1 METGKMIN
9 RISNRL
15 RRRSLQIQ
23 TKLGISGA
31 QGNVLDYILIES
43 EKHSVYQKEIEQEFG
58 LRPSTATELMS
69 SMEQKG
75 LISRIPEEFDGRY
88 KRIVFQEKATEMK
101 EALRKSRN
109 PSVCFYVE
117 SARRNRKS
125 LCALRE
131 RCYKIWIPCKS

>member
-43 EKHSVYQKEIEQEFG
+43 EKHSVYQKEIEPVSYTHLHRVLHLQH
-58 LRPSTATELMS
+58 
-69 SMEQKG
+69 
-75 LISRIPEEFDGRY
+75 
-88 KRIVFQEKATEMK
+88 
-101 EALRKSRN
+101 
-109 PSVCFYVE
+109 
-117 SARRNRKS
+117 
-125 LCALRE
+125 
-131 RCYKIWIPCKS
+131 

>member
-43 EKHSVYQKEIEQEFG
+43 ESILSTRRRLSRSLDCV
-58 LRPSTATELMS
+58 RPR
-69 SMEQKG
+69 Q
-75 LISRIPEEFDGRY
+75 
-88 KRIVFQEKATEMK
+88 Q
-101 EALRKSRN
+101 N
-109 PSVCFYVE
+109 
-117 SARRNRKS
+117 
-125 LCALRE
+125 
-131 RCYKIWIPCKS
+131 

>member
-58 LRPSTATELMS
+58 LRPSTATELMR

-88 KRIVFQEKATEMK
+88 KRIAGKMLQN
-101 EALRKSRN
+101 LD
-109 PSVCFYVE
+109 
-117 SARRNRKS
+117 S
-125 LCALRE
+125 L
-131 RCYKIWIPCKS
+131 

>member
-15 RRRSLQIQ
+15 RRRSLKIQ

-58 LRPSTATELMS
+58 LRPSTATELMR

-101 EALRKSRN
+101 EALRQEIE
-109 PSVCFYVE
+109 E
-117 SARRNRKS
+117 SECLLLRGISEEEQKEFMRIAGKMLQNLDS
-125 LCALRE
+125 L
-131 RCYKIWIPCKS
+131 

>member
-15 RRRSLQIQ
+15 RRSSLQIQ

-58 LRPSTATELMS
+58 LRPSTATELMR

-101 EALRKSRN
+101 EALRQEIE
-109 PSVCFYVE
+109 E
-117 SARRNRKS
+117 SECLLLRGISEEAQKEFMRIAGKMLQNLDS
-125 LCALRE
+125 L
-131 RCYKIWIPCKS
+131 